1 MGADRR
7 VLGAVG
13 RASLEPSDL
22 AFDFRGRLLAQSL
35 LLDGLHVPL
44 DVSVEV
50 VALAKLVEDRA
61 LLLAQEVLALAAVHL
76 APGLSGDALLHA
88 EQFDLPGQQVAHLP
102 QPLDRRCRLQHELG
116 FVRPQVEVAGRQV
129 RQPARVIE
137 IRGDH
142 HDLGGDV
149 LAQVDGRLET
159 FLDAAHKGF
168 RLEAVVRFAGL
179 VHFLDTGSKEGLGLA
194 QIAQAGPGET
204 LDQDPHPAVG
214 QLQHPHDLGG
224 RADLVEVVLPGL
236 LDRPVA
242 LGGEQDDAVAVQRV
256 LDREHARV
264 AADRKR
270 QDDVGE
276 DDRVLERQHR
286 QDVGQQDRVRLLID
300 RVLGHGVTLPAPEA
314 LGDGLRMPGSV
325 LARRLE
331 QYPQLFHELVHVL
344 ELPVDGSETDVGHL
358 VERLQAV
365 DDEVAQLRGGDLP
378 ILLAVEQ
385 GFGLVDDLFQRR
397 QADRPLFA
405 GLEQAAEELLAV
417 ELLAAAVRLDD
428 PVGDVL
434 DLFVGSEPAA
444 AAQALPPAP
453 DRLPAA
459 DIPRVDHAVIVG
471 AAEWTSHA
479 DPGTLPP
486 GRMPLP

>member
-1 MGADRR
+1 MIFIEHAAGPVEVDAILAQGRPREAGQPVEVGADRR

-22 AFDFRGRLLAQSL
+22 ALDFRGRLLAQSL

-50 VALAKLVEDRA
+50 VALTKLVQDRA
-61 LLLAQEVLALAAVHL
+61 LLLAKEVLTLAAVHL
-76 APGLSGDALLHA
+76 APGLGGDALLHA
-88 EQFDLPGQQVAHLP
+88 QELDLPGQQVAHLP
-102 QPLDRRCRLQHELG
+102 QPLDRRRRLQHELG
-116 FVRPQVEVAGRQV
+116 FVRPEVEVAGRQV

-159 FLDAAHKGF
+159 FLDAAHQRF

-179 VHFLDTGSKEGLGLA
+179 IHLFDTGSKEGLGLA

-204 LDQDPHPAVG
+204 LDQDSHPAVG

-224 RADLVEVVLPGL
+224 GADLVKVVLLRL

-242 LGGEQDDAVAVQRV
+242 LGGEQDDPVAVQRV

-314 LGDGLRMPGSV
+314 LGDGLRMRGSSPC
-325 LARRLE
+325 A
-331 QYPQLFHELVHVL
+331 
-344 ELPVDGSETDVGHL
+344 T
-358 VERLQAV
+358 
-365 DDEVAQLRGGDLP
+365 LRG
-378 ILLAVEQ
+378 V
-385 GFGLVDDLFQRR
+385 
-397 QADRPLFA
+397 
-405 GLEQAAEELLAV
+405 
-417 ELLAAAVRLDD
+417 
-428 PVGDVL
+428 
-434 DLFVGSEPAA
+434 PAA
-444 AAQALPPAP
+444 LP
-453 DRLPAA
+453 
-459 DIPRVDHAVIVG
+459 
-471 AAEWTSHA
+471 
-479 DPGTLPP
+479 
-486 GRMPLP
+486 